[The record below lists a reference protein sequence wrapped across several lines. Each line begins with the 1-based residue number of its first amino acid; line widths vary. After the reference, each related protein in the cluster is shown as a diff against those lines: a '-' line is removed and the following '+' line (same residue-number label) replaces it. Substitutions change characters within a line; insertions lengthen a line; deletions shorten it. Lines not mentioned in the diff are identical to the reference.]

1 MALWM
6 GRGRRGAALIV
17 LQAVLAERR
26 ADAEAKLPLKQAVAI
41 PQWICLTGAFKSTW

>member
-1 MALWM
+1 MALCM
-6 GRGRRGAALIV
+6 GRGRRGAQAV

-26 ADAEAKLPLKQAVAI
+26 ADAEAMLPLKQAVVI